1 METIAYGPQGQGFS
15 RLKLFLALSRTPH
28 GLLDLATPFLAALLQ
43 LGEMPSLRV
52 AVLGVITAFSGYTA
66 VYALN
71 DLVDYKVDREDVL
84 QGRESGIS
92 GDLDAVYVRHPMA
105 LGLLSYREG
114 FVWAVSWAAAALAGA
129 YLLNPVCA
137 FVFVMGAILESVYC
151 LMLKVSHLRVM
162 VSGVVK
168 TLGGV
173 AAVFAVDPTPSPVF
187 LVILFLWLFFW
198 EVGGQNVPNDWT
210 DLPED
215 LELNA
220 ETLPLR
226 CGVDNASIIILGTLG
241 LSILMSLLM
250 AAASPARLGPVYIIG
265 AMAVAANFL
274 IVPALRLH
282 RGKSRELASALFN
295 RASLYPTAML
305 CVLLISWM
313 F

>member
-1 METIAYGPQGQGFS
+1 MQTIAYGPHRRGFS

-52 AVLGVITAFSGYTA
+52 AILGVITAFSGYTA

-71 DLVDYKVDREDVL
+71 DLVDYKVDREDAL
-84 QGRESGIS
+84 QGRGSGVS

-114 FVWAVSWAAAALAGA
+114 LVWAISWAAAALAGA

-137 FVFVMGAILESVYC
+137 LVFILGAILESVYC
-151 LMLKVSHLRVM
+151 LMLRVTHLRVM

-173 AAVFAVDPTPSPVF
+173 AAVFAVNPAPSPIF
-187 LVILFLWLFFW
+187 LATLFLWLFFW

-210 DLPED
+210 DLPD
-215 LELNA
+215 DMELNA

-226 CGVDNASIIILGTLG
+226 CGVDNANAIILGALG
-241 LSILMSLLM
+241 VSIVMSLLM
-250 AAASPARLGPVYIIG
+250 AAASPARLGMPYIIG
-265 AMAVAANFL
+265 ALGAAAYFL
-274 IVPALRLH
+274 VLPALRLH
-282 RGKSRELASALFN
+282 REKNRERASALFN
-295 RASLYPTAML
+295 RASIYPTAML
-305 CVLLISWM
+305 CVVIISWM